1 MKNDM
6 AGRTIRPDADNKT
19 LRPVQGRTEHT
30 LRVEAEST
38 MDRTLRAVSA
48 TQDKTL
54 HPDRQKEIDAITRP
68 YETEYHL
75 NRGTYRIIRPI
86 SEGTGEAQVFLV
98 KSEEKEYVLK
108 LYYAGI
114 EPPPNHEILE
124 VIRQTPHS
132 GKLVD
137 VLEHGVWKNPLVQGE
152 ERHYEVMTYCR
163 GGSLDQITFKGNE
176 EGMSDFA
183 VQAAAAIHFCHE
195 HGFIHRDIKPG
206 NFFFLD
212 GTHKQVV
219 LGDFG
224 ISVKCDKSGVVRT
237 DQARTRIYA
246 APEMYYTVPGEN
258 MVEIDTKS
266 DYYSLGM
273 VLLCLWMG
281 EREFKER
288 EFELMKRKRTG
299 NLPFPDDLSEHLLQ
313 LIKALTVPQPEKRC
327 GFADIL
333 RWAKGENI
341 YTQTL
346 GQQSERTFHIIFNAG
361 KEQIAHSPEQLADFM
376 REDHELAIKYL
387 YTGKLTKWL
396 GDNQRPELGA
406 EIEEIVEKK
415 YPKEQVAGLYAAC
428 YALNIDMPY
437 YDVKH
442 RPCVSAEEIARSLSD
457 SFDLY
462 QSLLQDANNSLF
474 IFFRVHDLGQLADET
489 TALFAQQGQQREAL
503 LRLIY
508 SLDPTRPYVLTD
520 EKGKK
525 AACETPEEVL
535 RFAYAHSVGDIS
547 WRDLRGDSFLVWLS
561 AHDKKAAAKIRTEL
575 KGCDIDNNSTTYA
588 VLYNLSPKVS
598 FTLQLDEEADDY
610 YFTHTQV
617 AHYFNH
623 ELMVYSHSREG
634 DAKHDYAA
642 YLLGMLSKL
651 DGSRLYFYLKS
662 KGVYDDKIEWI
673 NYCFELDSK
682 DNLRKAGPY
691 NWIVATFKMIKG
703 LNAQPFYYLQSSK
716 KTLLSPAELKTIPP
730 KEVKE
735 ELESGYLKEWLT
747 VFFQEDPQKDFS
759 AKFSYE
765 EETIKYVEF
774 IGSLDSQD
782 ADVQNYKLATGYIN
796 KQVRKMKLRVLLL
809 TLMRLTLGVVSVFP
823 LLLAAVAM
831 FYFGLPE
838 YDANPLALVNIPA
851 VAVMGALFAVLLYIT
866 SSSRN
871 IIGSLLMGAVLGA
884 VLYYAVYFVLE
895 LEYSAKHDITWL
907 KANQIIGVVLLIL
920 AYSTIRTCYFKLPIG
935 RRSHDNLLNP
945 DFEERYLEPLHFT
958 FRADAGSSFT
968 SSIGTEMEEYADYLK
983 SSIAKFFYRSIFSL
997 IVVGFLSFLAVRH
1010 APDIFPQ
1017 LKVLLK
1023 EQLSQNY
1030 NPVGVWEGTFDGR
1043 DAVLEITE
1051 CSLTDVKA
1059 VIKVTYSKVNEEKL
1073 TGKMDFEKKSI
1084 RLDDVERKNGSL
1096 DGFYVGEFSEDEA
1109 GEVLTGVYENYTSK
1123 KQVTFSFRKQAVPV
1137 ETAAEPTLT
1146 NEKKK

>member
-1 MKNDM
+1 MKNEIP
-6 AGRTIRPDADNKT
+6 GRTIRPTADNKT
-19 LRPVQGRTEHT
+19 LRPVEGRTEHT

-38 MDRTLRAVSA
+38 MDRTLRAASV

-54 HPDRQKEIDAITRP
+54 HADRQKEIDAITRP

-75 NRGTYRIIRPI
+75 NRGTYRMVRPI
-86 SEGTGEAQVFLV
+86 SESTGEAQVFLV
-98 KSEEKEYVLK
+98 KSEDKEYVLK

-132 GKLVD
+132 GMLVD
-137 VLEHGVWKNPLVQGE
+137 VLEHGVWKNPMMQGE

-163 GGSLDQITFKGNE
+163 GGSLDQITFKGDE
-176 EGMSDFA
+176 KGMCDFA
-183 VQAAAAIHFCHE
+183 VQAASAIHFCHQ

-212 GTHKQVV
+212 ETHQQVV

-224 ISVKCDKSGVVRT
+224 ISVKCDKNGVVRT

-281 EREFKER
+281 EKEFKER

-299 NLPFPDDLSEHLLQ
+299 NLPFPDDLSDHLLQ

-341 YTQTL
+341 YTQTF
-346 GQQSERTFHIIFNAG
+346 GKESERTFHIIFNAG
-361 KEQIAHSPEQLADFM
+361 KEQIAHSPEELADFM

-415 YPKEQVAGLYAAC
+415 FPKEQVAGLYAAC

-442 RPCVSAEEIARSLSD
+442 KACVSAEEIARSLSE

-462 QSLLQDANNSLF
+462 QSLLQDPNHSLF
-474 IFFRVHDLGQLADET
+474 IFFRVHDLGQLADE
-489 TALFAQQGQQREAL
+489 AVEMFAKQGQQREAL

-508 SLDPTRPYVLTD
+508 RLDPSRPYVLTD
-520 EKGKK
+520 EKGKT
-525 AACETPEEVL
+525 AACSTSEEVL
-535 RFAYAHSVGDIS
+535 RFAYAHSVGDVS
-547 WRDLRGDSFLVWLS
+547 WQDLRSESFLVWL
-561 AHDKKAAAKIRTEL
+561 AARDKRIAAKIRTEL
-575 KGCDIDNNSTTYA
+575 KGCDLESSSTTYA

-598 FTLQLDEEADDY
+598 FTLQLDEEANDY

-623 ELMVYSHSREG
+623 ELMVYCHSREG
-634 DAKHDYAA
+634 DANHDYAA

-682 DNLRKAGPY
+682 DNQRKAGPY
-691 NWIVATFKMIKG
+691 TWIVATFKMIKG
-703 LNAQPFYYLQSSK
+703 LGAQPFYYLQASQ
-716 KTLLSPAELKTIPP
+716 KTLLSPDDLKTMAP
-730 KEVKE
+730 KEVKA

-747 VFFQEDPQKDFS
+747 VFFQEDPQKDLS
-759 AKFSYE
+759 EKFSYE
-765 EETIKYVEF
+765 QETIKYLEF
-774 IGSLDSQD
+774 IERLDSKD
-782 ADVQNYKLATGYIN
+782 ADVQNYKLAAGSVN
-796 KQVRKMKLRVLLL
+796 KQVRKLQLRVLLL

-823 LLLAAVAM
+823 LLLSAGAL

-838 YDANPLALVNIPA
+838 YDKNPLTLVNIPA
-851 VAVMGALFAVLLYIT
+851 VAVMGVLFAVLLYIT

-871 IIGSLLMGAVLGA
+871 IIGSLLMGCVLGA
-884 VLYYAVYFVLE
+884 LLYYAVYFVLE
-895 LEYSAKHDITWL
+895 LQYNPNHYLTWL

-920 AYSTIRTCYFKLPIG
+920 AYSTIRTCYFKLPVG
-935 RRSHDNLLNP
+935 RKTHQHLLHP
-945 DFEERYLEPLHFT
+945 GFEERYLEPLHFT

-968 SSIGTEMEEYADYLK
+968 SSIGMELDEYDDYLR
-983 SSIAKFFYRSIFSL
+983 SSVAKFFYRSIFSL
-997 IVVGFLSFLAVRH
+997 IVVGFLAFLSVRY
-1010 APDIFPQ
+1010 APAILPQ
-1017 LKVLLK
+1017 LKVLLR
-1023 EQLSQNY
+1023 EHLSESY

-1043 DAVLEITE
+1043 DAVLDITE
-1051 CSLTDVKA
+1051 STAAGVKA
-1059 VIKVTYSKVNEEKL
+1059 VIRVNYKTVNEEAL
-1073 TGKMDFEKKSI
+1073 TGQLNSAERSI
-1084 RLDDVERKNGSL
+1084 RLDDVERTNSRL
-1096 DGFYVGEFSEDEA
+1096 DGFYQGTFSSDESGEILD
-1109 GEVLTGVYENYTSK
+1109 GVYENYTTK
-1123 KQVTFSFRKQAVPV
+1123 KTVTFSFRKQAVPD
-1137 ETAAEPTLT
+1137 ETKPEQTIT
-1146 NEKKK
+1146 NEKEK